1 MTHTQLFTQL
11 ADIESNFSMAA
22 QYFSQKLENHAT
34 EQHKSLEHCALKQN
48 DYVSSCGIPLMP
60 VCIKLRDLG
69 GATAA
74 TRVVTAGGAKCSQ

>member
-1 MTHTQLFTQL
+1 MTNTQLFTQL

-22 QYFSQKLENHAT
+22 QYFSQKLENHVT

-60 VCIKLRDLG
+60 VVYQVEGFGRGDGRHSGRHCR
-69 GATAA
+69 
-74 TRVVTAGGAKCSQ
+74 RSEV

>member
-1 MTHTQLFTQL
+1 
-11 ADIESNFSMAA
+11 MAA

-60 VCIKLRDLG
+60 VVYQVEQGRLRHIND
-69 GATAA
+69 GANAP
-74 TRVVTAGGAKCSQ
+74 